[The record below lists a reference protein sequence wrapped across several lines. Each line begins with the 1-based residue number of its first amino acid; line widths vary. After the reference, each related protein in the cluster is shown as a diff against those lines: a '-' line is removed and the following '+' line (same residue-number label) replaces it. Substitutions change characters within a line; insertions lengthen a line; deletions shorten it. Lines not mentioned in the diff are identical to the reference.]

1 MAERNRRP
9 TRITL
14 AQVAARAGVSAM
26 TASYTY
32 NQPQRVSA
40 EARARVLAA
49 AEELGYPGPDPGAR
63 SLRRGSSR
71 TIGVVLGEQLTY
83 AFEDPQAA
91 SFLAGVAGVCVTHG
105 YGMTI
110 LPITGGAEDAPRVHD
125 AAVDG
130 FIVWTTVD
138 GDPVLSAISAS
149 RRPAVI
155 HGGPRTEGMA
165 LVGVDDE
172 AATKAVGTVAF
183 RHARRPAVMSF
194 PVDRQRSRRLEKG
207 PATTAAKVPF
217 PVTRSR
223 LRGYRAAAR
232 ALGYGWSEVTVA
244 VCPRNNA
251 DDAEQA
257 ARTLLSG
264 PHRPDAIAAMSDQ
277 LAAGVIQAAG
287 RLGIDIPGQLAV
299 TGFDDDP
306 LATQLQLTTVRQSL
320 RDQGAACAEIILG
333 VAPTPDQSDAW
344 TVVERASTRD
354 E

>member
-1 MAERNRRP
+1 M
-9 TRITL
+9 TDRITL
-14 AQVAARAGVSAM
+14 SQVAARAGVSVM

-40 EARARVLAA
+40 EARERVLAA
-49 AEELGYPGPDPGAR
+49 AEKLGYPGPDPGAR

-91 SFLAGVAGVCVTHG
+91 SFLAGVAEVCAARG

-110 LPITGGAEDAPRVHD
+110 LPITGRPDDADRVHD

-138 GDPVLSAISAS
+138 GDPVLPAVSAS
-149 RRPAVI
+149 RRPAVV
-155 HGGPRTEGMA
+155 HGGPRIEGLE
-165 LVGVDDE
+165 LVGIDDE
-172 AATKAVGTVAF
+172 AATRAVGTVAF
-183 RHARRPAVMSF
+183 RHARRPAVLSF
-194 PVDRQRSRRLEKG
+194 PVDRQRSAAQVRG
-207 PATTAAKVPF
+207 PATTAAGVPF
-217 PVTRSR
+217 PVTRFR

-232 ALGYGWSEVTVA
+232 GLGHDWSDVAVA

-251 DDAEQA
+251 EDAEQA

-264 PHRPDAIAAMSDQ
+264 PSRPDAIAAMSDQ
-277 LAAGVIQAAG
+277 LAAGAIRAAEEFG
-287 RLGIDIPGQLAV
+287 IEIPRRLAI

-306 LATQLQLTTVRQSL
+306 LATRLRLTTVRQSL
-320 RDQGAACAEIILG
+320 REQGAACAQIVLG
-333 VAPTPDQSDAW
+333 TKPDRAADW
-344 TVVERASTRD
+344 RVVERATTRPG
-354 E
+354 

>member
-1 MAERNRRP
+1 MTNR
-9 TRITL
+9 RITL
-14 AQVAARAGVSAM
+14 TQVAARAGVSVM

-40 EARARVLAA
+40 AARERVLTA
-49 AEELGYPGPDPGAR
+49 AEELGYAGPDPGAR

-91 SFLAGVAGVCVTHG
+91 AFLAGVAGVCATRG

-110 LPITGGAEDAPRVHD
+110 LPITGGPDDVERVHD

-138 GDPVLSAISAS
+138 GDPVLPAISAS
-149 RRPAVI
+149 RRPAVVL
-155 HGGPRTEGMA
+155 GGPRIEGMD

-172 AATKAVGTVAF
+172 AATKAVGLVAF
-183 RHARRPAVMSF
+183 RHARRPAVLSF
-194 PVDRQRSRRLEKG
+194 PVDRQRAYWQARG

-223 LRGYRAAAR
+223 LRGFRAAAR
-232 ALGYGWSEVTVA
+232 ATGHAWPDVTVA
-244 VCPRNNA
+244 VCPRNAA
-251 DDAEQA
+251 DDAERA
-257 ARTLLSG
+257 ARTLLHDA
-264 PHRPDAIAAMSDQ
+264 HRPDAIAAMSDQ
-277 LAAGVIQAAG
+277 LASGVLRAAG
-287 RLGIDIPGQLAV
+287 QLGIDVPGQLAV

-306 LATQLQLTTVRQSL
+306 LAGQLQLTTVRQSL
-320 RDQGAACAEIILG
+320 RDQGAACARIVLG
-333 VAPTPDQSDAW
+333 IAARHDRSGEW
-344 TVVERASTRD
+344 TVVERATTRT

>member
-1 MAERNRRP
+1 MAERR
-9 TRITL
+9 TRVTL

-49 AEELGYPGPDPGAR
+49 AEELGYHGPDPAAR
-63 SLRRGSSR
+63 SLRRGSHR

-91 SFLAGVAGVCVTHG
+91 SFLAGVADVCVTHG

-110 LPITGGAEDAPRVHD
+110 LPITGGPDDARRVHE

-138 GDPVLSAISAS
+138 GDPVLPAISAS
-149 RRPAVI
+149 RRPAVV
-155 HGGPRTEGMA
+155 HGGPRTGGMA
-165 LVGVDDE
+165 LVGIDDE
-172 AATKAVGTVAF
+172 AAARAVGMVAF
-183 RHARRPAVMSF
+183 GHSRRPAVLSF
-194 PVDRQRSRRLEKG
+194 PVGREREFRVERG

-217 PVTRSR
+217 AVTRSR
-223 LRGYRAAAR
+223 LRGFRAAAR
-232 ALGYGWSEVTVA
+232 ALGHGWSDVA
-244 VCPRNNA
+244 VAICPRNRA

-257 ARTLLSG
+257 ARTLLTG

-277 LAAGVIQAAG
+277 QAAGVIRVAE
-287 RLGIDIPGQLAV
+287 RLGIDIPGRLTV
-299 TGFDDDP
+299 SGFDDDP
-306 LATQLQLTTVRQSL
+306 LAARLQLTTVRQSL
-320 RDQGAACAEIILG
+320 REQGAACAQTILG
-333 VAPTPDQSDAW
+333 QQPDLSCPW
-344 TVVERASTRD
+344 TVIERASTARRVG
-354 E
+354 